1 MKRISSKVK
10 DLSKMFKTRETIK
23 SNQSVNLTNRATASP
38 LGEGLF
44 KREYYE
50 DMLGK

>member
-1 MKRISSKVK
+1 MQRISSKVK
-10 DLSKMFKTRETIK
+10 DISKLFGRRKTVKTD
-23 SNQSVNLTNRATASP
+23 QSVNLTKRKTTSP
-38 LGEGLF
+38 LGEDFF